1 MTPFLRIDLVSVF
14 GKMRS
19 LSEYE
24 FASYAATALESDK
37 DFEKCFLCLLL
48 KIINFNKLNQ
58 VSSN

>member
-1 MTPFLRIDLVSVF
+1 
-14 GKMRS
+14 MRS